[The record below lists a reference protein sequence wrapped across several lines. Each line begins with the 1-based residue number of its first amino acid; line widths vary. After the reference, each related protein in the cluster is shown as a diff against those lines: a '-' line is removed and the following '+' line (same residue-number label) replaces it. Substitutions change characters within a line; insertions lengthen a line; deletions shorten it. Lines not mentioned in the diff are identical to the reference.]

1 MSSISKLL
9 RSELMKK
16 ELKFYT
22 SLPLFIIVVCVM
34 WGVSLSLIY
43 PFVVSF
49 DATDFWWWVSVFLI
63 YGLSIGL
70 PILIY
75 PRTMSKIHLDETGIS
90 KIVFR
95 KSKKQFIKWED
106 VRDVQILTLPNGY
119 AYVIISNSQIKS
131 ESFEEVLKEKNV
143 IYFTYNNEAVEFI
156 NDKVRDRDLKL

>member
-1 MSSISKLL
+1 
-9 RSELMKK
+9 MKK

-34 WGVSLSLIY
+34 WGISLSLIY

-63 YGLSIGL
+63 YGLAIGL

-95 KSKKQFIKWED
+95 KSKEQFIKWED
-106 VRDVQILTLPNGY
+106 VRDVQILTRPNGY

-131 ESFEEVLKEKNV
+131 KSFEEVLKEKNV
-143 IYFTYNNEAVEFI
+143 IYFTYNKEAVEFI

>member
-1 MSSISKLL
+1 
-9 RSELMKK
+9 MKK

-49 DATDFWWWVSVFLI
+49 DAADFWWWASVFLI

-75 PRTMSKIHLDETGIS
+75 PRTMSKIYLDETGVS
-90 KIVFR
+90 KIIFR
-95 KSKKQFIKWED
+95 KSKEQFIKWED

-131 ESFEEVLKEKNV
+131 KSFEEVLKEKNV
-143 IYFTYNNEAVEFI
+143 IYFTYNNEAVEFV

>member
-1 MSSISKLL
+1 
-9 RSELMKK
+9 MKK

-49 DATDFWWWVSVFLI
+49 DAADFWWWVSVFLI

-75 PRTMSKIHLDETGIS
+75 PRTISKIHLDETGIG

-95 KSKKQFIKWED
+95 KSKEQFIKWED

-131 ESFEEVLKEKNV
+131 KSFEEVLKEKNV

>member
-1 MSSISKLL
+1 
-9 RSELMKK
+9 MKK

-49 DATDFWWWVSVFLI
+49 DAADFWWWVSVFLI

-75 PRTMSKIHLDETGIS
+75 PRTMSKIHLDETGVS

-95 KSKKQFIKWED
+95 KSKEQFIKWED
-106 VRDVQILTLPNGY
+106 VRDAQILTRPSGY
-119 AYVIISNSQIKS
+119 SYVIISNRQIKS
-131 ESFEEVLKEKNV
+131 KSFEEVLKENNV

>member
-1 MSSISKLL
+1 
-9 RSELMKK
+9 
-16 ELKFYT
+16 
-22 SLPLFIIVVCVM
+22 M

-49 DATDFWWWVSVFLI
+49 DATDFWWWVAVFLI

-95 KSKKQFIKWED
+95 KSKEQFIKWC
-106 VRDVQILTLPNGY
+106 VLWVHLYSPNSVFSLRTCG
-119 AYVIISNSQIKS
+119 IIDSQ
-131 ESFEEVLKEKNV
+131 FEEP
-143 IYFTYNNEAVEFI
+143 
-156 NDKVRDRDLKL
+156 

>member
-1 MSSISKLL
+1 
-9 RSELMKK
+9 MKK

-34 WGVSLSLIY
+34 WGISLSLIY
-43 PFVVSF
+43 PFVITF

-75 PRTMSKIHLDETGIS
+75 PRTMSKIHLDETGVS

-95 KSKKQFIKWED
+95 KSKEQFIKWED

-131 ESFEEVLKEKNV
+131 KSFEEVLKEKNV

-156 NDKVRDRDLKL
+156 NDKVRDRNLKL

>member
-1 MSSISKLL
+1 
-9 RSELMKK
+9 MKK

-34 WGVSLSLIY
+34 WVVSLSLIY

-70 PILIY
+70 PILVY
-75 PRTMSKIHLDETGIS
+75 PRTMSKIHLDETGVS

-95 KSKKQFIKWED
+95 KSKEQFIKWED

-131 ESFEEVLKEKNV
+131 KSFEEVLKEKNV

>member
-1 MSSISKLL
+1 
-9 RSELMKK
+9 MKK

-22 SLPLFIIVVCVM
+22 SLPLFIIVACVM
-34 WGVSLSLIY
+34 WGISLGLIY
-43 PFVVSF
+43 IFVVTFEASNF
-49 DATDFWWWVSVFLI
+49 EWWLSVILT

-75 PRTMSKIHLDETGIS
+75 PRTMSKIYLDETGIS

-106 VRDVQILTLPNGY
+106 VRDIQILTRPNGY

-131 ESFEEVLKEKNV
+131 KSFEEVLKEKNV

>member
-1 MSSISKLL
+1 
-9 RSELMKK
+9 MKK

-106 VRDVQILTLPNGY
+106 VCDAQILTRPNGY
-119 AYVIISNSQIKS
+119 SYVIISNSQIKS
-131 ESFEEVLKEKNV
+131 KSFEEVLKEKNV

>member
-1 MSSISKLL
+1 
-9 RSELMKK
+9 MKK

-22 SLPLFIIVVCVM
+22 SLPLFIIVACVM
-34 WGVSLSLIY
+34 WGISLGLIY
-43 PFVVSF
+43 IFVVTFEASNF
-49 DATDFWWWVSVFLI
+49 EWWLSVILT

-75 PRTMSKIHLDETGIS
+75 PRTMSKIHLDETGVS

-95 KSKKQFIKWED
+95 KSKEQFIKWED
-106 VRDVQILTLPNGY
+106 VRDAQILTRPSGY
-119 AYVIISNSQIKS
+119 SYVIISNRQIKS
-131 ESFEEVLKEKNV
+131 KSFEEVLKEKNV

>member
-1 MSSISKLL
+1 
-9 RSELMKK
+9 MKK

-75 PRTMSKIHLDETGIS
+75 PRTMSKIHLDETGVS

-95 KSKKQFIKWED
+95 KSKEQFIKWED
-106 VRDVQILTLPNGY
+106 VRDVQILTRPNGY
-119 AYVIISNSQIKS
+119 AYVVISNSQIESK
-131 ESFEEVLKEKNV
+131 SFEEVLKEKNV
-143 IYFTYNNEAVEFI
+143 IYFTYNNEAVGFI
-156 NDKVRDRDLKL
+156 NDKIQDKGLKL

>member
-1 MSSISKLL
+1 
-9 RSELMKK
+9 MKK

-49 DATDFWWWVSVFLI
+49 DAADFWWWVSVFLI

-70 PILIY
+70 PIMIY

-106 VRDVQILTLPNGY
+106 VRDVQILTLPNNGY

-131 ESFEEVLKEKNV
+131 KSFEEVLKEKNV

>member
-1 MSSISKLL
+1 
-9 RSELMKK
+9 MKK

-131 ESFEEVLKEKNV
+131 KSFEEVLKEKNV

>member
-1 MSSISKLL
+1 
-9 RSELMKK
+9 MKK

-22 SLPLFIIVVCVM
+22 SLPLFIIVACVM
-34 WGVSLSLIY
+34 WGISLGLIY
-43 PFVVSF
+43 IFVVTFEASNF
-49 DATDFWWWVSVFLI
+49 EWWLSVILT

-106 VRDVQILTLPNGY
+106 VRDAQILTLPNGY

-131 ESFEEVLKEKNV
+131 KSFEEVLKEKNV

>member
-1 MSSISKLL
+1 
-9 RSELMKK
+9 MKK

-106 VRDVQILTLPNGY
+106 VYDAQILTRPNGY
-119 AYVIISNSQIKS
+119 SYVIISNRQIKS
-131 ESFEEVLKEKNV
+131 NSFEEVLKEKNV

-156 NDKVRDRDLKL
+156 NDNIRDRYLKL